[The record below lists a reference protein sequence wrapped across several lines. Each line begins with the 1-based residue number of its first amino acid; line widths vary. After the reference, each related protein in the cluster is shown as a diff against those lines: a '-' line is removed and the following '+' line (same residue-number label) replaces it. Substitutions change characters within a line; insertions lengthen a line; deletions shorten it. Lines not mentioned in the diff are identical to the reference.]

1 MRSKK
6 MYNVK
11 SMDSNEYID
20 DGEILISIDEA
31 KKHANKKI
39 TIDKILDKARTCKG
53 LSHREAAVLLEVD
66 DDETLEKM
74 YKVAREVKET
84 IYGKRIVLFAPL
96 YLSSYCVNNC
106 KYCGYRCANK
116 IGRHQLTQVE
126 LREEIKALEAMGHK
140 RLLLEAGEDDEKC
153 PIEYILECIKTI
165 YDEKFEHGAIRRVN
179 VDIAATTVENY
190 KKLKEAGIGTYI
202 LFQET
207 YHKPTY
213 LKLHSGPK
221 QNYEWHTEAMDRAM
235 QGGKIDDVGIG
246 PLYGL
251 YEYHY
256 ETVAL
261 LMHAEHMEAVSGV
274 GPHTISFPR
283 LLPAE
288 GVNYDDFPYL
298 VNNRDFKKVVA
309 TIRLAVPYTGMILS
323 TRESVDTRKELLE
336 TGISQMSAGS
346 CVGVGGYATRKT
358 TDKNGVEEKP
368 QFNLADHRKPIDVI
382 KALVK
387 DGYVPSYCTACYRE
401 GRTGDRFMPLAKS
414 GQISNCCLPNAL
426 LTFEEYLRDYADDEL
441 KETGQ
446 KMIDEEIQNVP
457 NEKRRAKA
465 IDYLDR
471 IRNGENDLR
480 F

>member
-1 MRSKK
+1 
-6 MYNVK
+6 MYDVR
-11 SMDSNEYID
+11 SMDANEFID
-20 DGEILISIDEA
+20 DGEVLTSIEAA
-31 KKHANKKI
+31 KKLAGQKGEV
-39 TIDKILDKARTCKG
+39 DRILEKALEFNG

-66 DDETLEKM
+66 DDETLNRIYGIAGK
-74 YKVAREVKET
+74 VKEK

-106 KYCGYRCANK
+106 KYCGYKCSNK
-116 IGRHQLTQVE
+116 IGRHQLTQEE
-126 LREEIKALEAMGHK
+126 LRAEVRALEAMGHK
-140 RLLLEAGEDDEKC
+140 RLLLEAGEDDQKC
-153 PIEYILECIKTI
+153 PIEYILECINTI
-165 YDEKFEHGAIRRVN
+165 YNEKFQNGAIRRVN

-190 KKLKEAGIGTYI
+190 KKLKEAKIGTYI

-213 LKLHSGPK
+213 LNLHSGPK
-221 QNYEWHTEAMDRAM
+221 QNYEWHTGAMDRAM
-235 QGGKIDDVGIG
+235 RAGIDDVGIG

-251 YEYHY
+251 YDYHY

-261 LMHAEHMEAVSGV
+261 LMHAEHLEAVNGV

-288 GVNYDDFPYL
+288 GVDYGTFPHL
-298 VNNRDFKKVVA
+298 VNDRDFKKVVA
-309 TIRLAVPYTGMILS
+309 VIRLAVPYTGMILT
-323 TRESVDTRKELLE
+323 TRESVDSRKELLKI
-336 TGISQMSAGS
+336 GFSQMSAGS
-346 CVGVGGYATRKT
+346 CVGVGGYARRKT
-358 TDKNGVEEKP
+358 VDESGMEEKP

-382 KALVK
+382 KGLVK

-414 GQISNCCLPNAL
+414 GQIGNFCTPNAL

-441 KETGQ
+441 KEMGQ
-446 KMIDEEIQNVP
+446 KIIDREIQSVP
-457 NEKRRAKA
+457 SAKRRAKA
-465 IDYLDR
+465 IDYLTR
-471 IRNGENDLR
+471 IRNGETDLR

>member
-1 MRSKK
+1 

-11 SMDSNEYID
+11 SMDSNEFID
-20 DGEILISIDEA
+20 DGEILTSIEEA
-31 KKHANKKI
+31 KKLAK
-39 TIDKILDKARTCKG
+39 DKNAIGNILAKAREYKG
-53 LSHREAAVLLEVD
+53 LSHREAAALLEVD
-66 DDETLEKM
+66 DEETLEKM
-74 YKVAREVKET
+74 FEIAREVKEK

-116 IGRHQLTQVE
+116 IGRHKLTQDE
-126 LREEIKALEAMGHK
+126 LREEIKALESMGHK

-165 YDEKFEHGAIRRVN
+165 YNEKFKNGAIRRVN
-179 VDIAATTVENY
+179 VDIAATTAENY

-221 QNYEWHTEAMDRAM
+221 SNYEWHTEAMDRAA
-235 QGGKIDDVGIG
+235 QGGGIDDVGIG

-288 GVNYDDFPYL
+288 GMDYSDFPYL

-323 TRESVDTRKELLE
+323 TRESVDFRKELLE
-336 TGISQMSAGS
+336 IGISQMSAGS
-346 CVGVGGYATRKT
+346 CVGVGGYAKRETV
-358 TDKNGVEEKP
+358 DENGVDEKP

-382 KALVK
+382 KGLVK

-414 GQISNCCLPNAL
+414 GQIGNCCLPNAL
-426 LTFEEYLRDYADDEL
+426 LTFEEYLKDFADDEL
-441 KETGQ
+441 KEIGQ
-446 KMIDEEIQNVP
+446 KMIDNEIQNVP
-457 NEKRRAKA
+457 NEKQRAKA
-465 IDYLDR
+465 IDYLKR
-471 IRNGENDLR
+471 IRDGERDLR

>member
-1 MRSKK
+1 

-11 SMDSNEYID
+11 SMDSNEFID

-31 KKHANKKI
+31 KRLTQDKN
-39 TIDKILDKARTCKG
+39 TIDKILAKAMVCKG

-66 DDETLEKM
+66 DDKTLEKM
-74 YKVAREVKET
+74 YEVAREVKEK

-106 KYCGYRCANK
+106 KYCGYRCANI

-165 YDEKFEHGAIRRVN
+165 YNEKFENGAIRRVN
-179 VDIAATTVENY
+179 VDIAATTIENY

-221 QNYEWHTEAMDRAM
+221 RNYEWHTEAMDRAM

-323 TRESVDTRKELLE
+323 TRESVDCRKELLKI
-336 TGISQMSAGS
+336 GISQMSAGS
-346 CVGVGGYATRKT
+346 CVGVGGYAKRETI
-358 TDKNGVEEKP
+358 DKNGVEEKP

-382 KALVK
+382 KGLVK

-426 LTFEEYLRDYADDEL
+426 LTFEEYLRDYSDDEL
-441 KETGQ
+441 KEIGQ
-446 KMIDEEIQNVP
+446 KMIDDEIQNVP
-457 NEKRRAKA
+457 NEKQRARA
-465 IDYLDR
+465 IDYLCR